1 MIGCKTIAIP
11 ALVLASVS
19 MWPNTAAGQCE
30 TAAALQAKTATL
42 TGSPAPPKLRIEKL
56 VFQGQTGLTPI
67 EQADIAESVKDKAGN
82 DEPKWIEEF
91 ENRLLDAWRE
101 RGYFKAQITARTR
114 EISSTPE
121 EKAFIVT
128 AQVESGRRYYL
139 GEIRFR
145 NGTQFSS
152 SEMRSL
158 FPLQTDDLF
167 DTNRIRDGLA
177 ALRKAYGARGFADFT
192 PVPHT
197 VDDEAHGRI
206 AVEIDLY
213 EGKQFHISETKVLG
227 LDPVSAKALLQS
239 SGLEPGSIL
248 NPESIERFQ
257 AAHPAGK
264 VLICI
269 NDREAAATLYAD
281 FREPQPEDQ

>member
-1 MIGCKTIAIP
+1 MIGCKTIVIS
-11 ALVLASVS
+11 ALVLAFVS

-30 TAAALQAKTATL
+30 AAAQPRPKTATL
-42 TGSPAPPKLRIEKL
+42 TRSPAPPKLRIEKL
-56 VFQGQTGLTPI
+56 IFQGQTGLTPI
-67 EQADIAESVKDKAGN
+67 EQADLAESVKDKAGN
-82 DEPKWIEEF
+82 DESKWVEEF

-101 RGYFKAQITARTR
+101 RGYFKAQITAKAR

-121 EKAFIVT
+121 EKAFVVM

-139 GEIRFR
+139 GEIRFLH
-145 NGTQFSS
+145 GTQFSS

-167 DTNRIRDGLA
+167 NTSRIRDGLA
-177 ALRKAYGARGFADFT
+177 ALRKAYGAKGFVDFT
-192 PVPHT
+192 FVPDT

-206 AVEIDLY
+206 AVEIDLF
-213 EGKQFHISETKVLG
+213 EGKQFHISEIKVLG
-227 LDPVSAKALLQS
+227 LDPVSAKALLQN
-239 SGLEPGSIL
+239 SGLEPGNIL

-257 AAHPAGK
+257 AAHPAGEI
-264 VLICI
+264 LRCI
-269 NDREAAATLYAD
+269 DDRNAAVTLYVD